1 MTSPLVKYHIDNIGK
16 RYTSIGEVDIIM
28 KNITVVDNHP
38 PDKYRDL
45 HKENIFSKIQG

>member
-1 MTSPLVKYHIDNIGK
+1 
-16 RYTSIGEVDIIM
+16 M

-45 HKENIFSKIQG
+45 YKENIFLKKLKAKDTAECKLDEKF